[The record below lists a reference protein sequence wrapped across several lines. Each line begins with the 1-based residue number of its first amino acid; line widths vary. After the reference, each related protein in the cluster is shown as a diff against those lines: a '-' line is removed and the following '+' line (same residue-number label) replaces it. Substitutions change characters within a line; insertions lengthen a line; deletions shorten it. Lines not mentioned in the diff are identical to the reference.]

1 MSRPAP
7 PTRTLSPPAEL
18 VVAAMSRCAGTRIL
32 ALIPGHHTPS
42 PHKVRPS
49 GEMRGDP
56 GDLGATGCPVPA
68 PGTGSRD
75 SPFFSRCVGEA
86 TEIDVDKPSRLPARR
101 FLPTLRLAISG
112 ATLTTSPS
120 HAAGDD
126 TAGRARGRGG
136 RVPGWGNEDAAHL
149 RDQAWRGGAAGTGHQ
164 ARAMGGGSSRASLPS
179 CDERQRGVL
188 CPRLPARVTLQRHAA
203 TLRRCEQAFV
213 TARAADTS
221 VPRACS
227 ASVDLRTET
236 SE

>member
-1 MSRPAP
+1 MGRRGA
-7 PTRTLSPPAEL
+7 
-18 VVAAMSRCAGTRIL
+18 
-32 ALIPGHHTPS
+32 PS
-42 PHKVRPS
+42 PL
-49 GEMRGDP
+49 P
-56 GDLGATGCPVPA
+56 GPALGTLL
-68 PGTGSRD
+68 
-75 SPFFSRCVGEA
+75 FFSRCVGEA

-136 RVPGWGNEDAAHL
+136 RVPGRGMRML
-149 RDQAWRGGAAGTGHQ
+149 RTSAIRPGVAVPLGQGTKQERWAEDQAATACPHATSDRGESCVLDCWRELNY
-164 ARAMGGGSSRASLPS
+164 R
-179 CDERQRGVL
+179 D
-188 CPRLPARVTLQRHAA
+188 
-203 TLRRCEQAFV
+203 TLRRGEQAFGP
-213 TARAADTS
+213 ARAADTT